1 MIWFTSDTHFG
12 HERILDSTNRP
23 LGSIREMNDA
33 LIANINEKVKPE
45 DELYILGD
53 YSFKM
58 TAADAADLR
67 RRIRCKKVH
76 LVPGNH
82 DRDWNQPAVAG
93 TFIVEPHV
101 CTLRQDKKKL
111 ALCHFPMADW
121 PAMSHGSIHL
131 HGHIHSEGHAY
142 NEINRMQGLYRFDV
156 GVDANGY
163 SPVSLEEILN
173 WFSGIECNG
182 RAKWP
187 NWVNATGSKQAAR
200 KLAGIKLGN

>member
-12 HERILDSTNRP
+12 HERILDFTNRP
-23 LGSIREMNDA
+23 FGSIREMNDA

-67 RRIRCKKVH
+67 RNIKCKKVH
-76 LVPGNH
+76 LIPGNH
-82 DRDWNQPAVAG
+82 DKDWNQPAVAG
-93 TFIVEPHV
+93 IFIVEPHV
-101 CTLRQDKKKL
+101 RTLRQDKKKL